1 MKALIR
7 WAISN
12 TPAMNTAMVAILL
25 VGGVA
30 LYRMH
35 RELFPEFELEI
46 IFISVPYP
54 GASPEEVEES
64 ICQRI
69 EEAVRTLQGIKRLS
83 SVASE
88 GVGTVILE
96 LEADVR
102 DVQKVLNEVR
112 GEVDRLPGFPPLRA
126 EEPEIRQVTLRR
138 PAIKLAVVGPDAPGH
153 DGELRLRT
161 VAEQVRDEVLQLAA
175 ISQADIGAAKDFQI
189 DVEIAESTLRKH
201 GLSLRGVA
209 DLIRR
214 ENIEI
219 PAGIMRTGSQ
229 ELLLRGKNKRLVGEE
244 IAKIPLVTREDGV
257 VLTVDDLA
265 MVHDHFVDTTSS
277 TFINGKPGM
286 VVQISKTAD
295 EDLLAI
301 AAEVRRFAEG
311 VQGPAGWN
319 GYRLPEGYQL
329 VVFDDTSIVVRDR
342 LELLRRNGLQGLV
355 LVFVVLALFLE
366 LRLAF
371 WVALGIPISILGGC
385 AVLFAA
391 DQTLNMLSMFAFL
404 MALGIL
410 VDDAIVV
417 GENVYSHRQ
426 RGKSHLEAAVD
437 GTYEVLPSVLASV
450 TTTIIAFTPL
460 LLVPGIMGKFIA
472 VIPLAVIVMLLF
484 SLFESTFVLPCHLA
498 HSGERDAEKRGMRE
512 RRAVAHRRRFWLWAS
527 VGAAWSGLFLAA
539 SVAVLLAEQG
549 AGPLATAFREVP
561 QLAGVSAILVIGLFV
576 LAMAPYLGYPA
587 RLIAELIGRMNNR
600 VTGLLD
606 ATIHRIYL
614 PLLRWALHNPWIVLS
629 LAASVLLIALGL
641 IRGGIAP
648 FNAFPKMDVPLI
660 QATVVYPDGTPESI
674 TDKATRRVE
683 EAILR
688 INAEYAAEGQPVVKT
703 VLRSVGDA
711 NTTGAL
717 GPTRPPAG
725 SHAGGVAVELVDI
738 QFRPQLT
745 SMELIKQWRE
755 AAGEFPGAEE
765 VSFAGA
771 ALGPGGTPIELKLLA
786 APRDMA
792 ALTRVA
798 EKVKEKLASYPGVFD
813 IAGDSRPG
821 KWEFHVR
828 IKDKAEAL
836 GVTNADLA
844 ETIRATYYGEEVMRL
859 QRGRHE
865 VKLMVRYP
873 RDERYSLAGFDA
885 IRVRTHD
892 GIERPIT
899 ELAEV
904 RVERGY
910 SRINRL
916 NQLRSITVTADVEE
930 GVANA
935 SRIVSDLRRHVLP
948 EMLAEH
954 PGVRV
959 RWEGQAEQ
967 TAESVQGLV
976 FGLAIAMVCM
986 FALLTLEFQTYTQPL
1001 IIMAI
1006 IPFGAIGAVFGHVLL
1021 GFELTLFSLF
1031 GLVALTGVVV
1041 NDSIVLIDFINHR
1054 VRDGVPLKTALM
1066 DAGRQRFRPVL
1077 LTSMTTI
1084 VGLLPL
1090 LLERS
1095 FQARVLQPMAT
1106 SLAFGLMFATLLV
1119 LLLVPTFYLVYAT
1132 VSGQQHEGVV
1142 RSTSSE
1148 LRDEHPG

>member
-1 MKALIR
+1 MKGLIR

-30 LYRMH
+30 VYRMH

-46 IFISVPYP
+46 IFVSVPYP

-69 EEAVRTLQGIKRLS
+69 EEAVRSLQGIKRLS
-83 SVASE
+83 SVAAE

-102 DVQKVLNEVR
+102 DVQKALNEVR
-112 GEVDRLPGFPPLRA
+112 SEVDRLPGFPPLRA
-126 EEPEIRQVTLRR
+126 EEPEIKQITLRR
-138 PAIKLAVVGPDAPGH
+138 PAIKVAVVGPDVRGSEA
-153 DGELRLRT
+153 ELKLRT
-161 VAEQVRDEVLQLAA
+161 VAEQVRDEVLQLAT
-175 ISQADIGAAKDFQI
+175 ISQADIGGAKDFQI
-189 DVEIAESTLRKH
+189 DVEIAESTLRKY

-214 ENIEI
+214 ENVEV
-219 PAGIMRTGSQ
+219 PAGVMRTSSQ
-229 ELLLRGKNKRLVGEE
+229 ELLLRGKNKRLVGED
-244 IAKIPLVTREDGV
+244 IAEIPLVTRKDGV

-265 MVHDHFVDTTSS
+265 TVRDQFVDTTSS
-277 TFINGKPGM
+277 TFVDGKPGM
-286 VVQISKTAD
+286 VVRISKTAD

-301 AAEVRRFAEG
+301 VAEVRDFVVKA
-311 VQGPAGWN
+311 QSAAGWN
-319 GYRLPEGYQL
+319 GFRLPEGYRL
-329 VVFDDTSIVVRDR
+329 AVFDDTSVVVRDR
-342 LELLRRNGLQGLV
+342 LDLLRRNGLQGLI

-385 AVLFAA
+385 GVLFAA

-426 RGKSHLEAAVD
+426 RGKSHLEAAID
-437 GTYEVLPSVLASV
+437 GTHEVLPSVLASV
-450 TTTIIAFTPL
+450 VTTIIAFMPL
-460 LLVPGIMGKFIA
+460 LFVPGIMGKFIA

-498 HSGERDAEKRGMRE
+498 HSGEHDAEKRVRRE
-512 RRAVAHRRRFWLWAS
+512 RRFAAHRRRFWLWTG
-527 VGAAWSGLFLAA
+527 VGAAWCVFFLTA
-539 SVAVLLAEQG
+539 SLVVLLAEEG
-549 AGPLATAFREVP
+549 TGPLAAAFRNFP
-561 QLAGVSAILVIGLFV
+561 QVGAVSPLLVVGLFV
-576 LAMAPYLGYPA
+576 LAMAPYLGYPLRRIA
-587 RLIAELIGRMNNR
+587 GLVGGLNGWVTQRLHW
-600 VTGLLD
+600 
-606 ATIHRIYL
+606 TIHRVYL
-614 PLLRWALHNPWIVLS
+614 PTLGWALDNPWIVLS
-629 LAASVLLIALGL
+629 LAASVLLISFGL
-641 IRGGIAP
+641 IQGGIAP

-688 INAEYAAEGQPVVKT
+688 IHKKYAAEGQPVVQT

-711 NTTGAL
+711 NTTGTL
-717 GPTRPPAG
+717 GPTAPPSG

-738 QFRPQLT
+738 QFRPRTT
-745 SMELIKQWRE
+745 SMELVKQWRE
-755 AAGEFPGAEE
+755 EAGEFPGAEE

-771 ALGPGGTPIELKLLA
+771 AMGPGGSPIELKLLA

-792 ALTRVA
+792 ALEQAA
-798 EKVKEKLASYPGVFD
+798 EQVKKKLKTYPGVFD
-813 IAGDSRPG
+813 IADDSRPG

-828 IKDKAEAL
+828 IKNKAEAI

-844 ETIRATYYGEEVMRL
+844 ETIRASYYGEEVMRL

-873 RDERYSLAGFDA
+873 RDDRESLAGFDE
-885 IRVRTHD
+885 IRVRAHN
-892 GIERPIT
+892 GVERPIT
-899 ELAEV
+899 ELADIQ
-904 RVERGY
+904 VERGY

-916 NQLRSITVTADVEE
+916 DQLRSITITADVEE

-935 SRIVSDLRRHVLP
+935 SRIVDDLRQEFMPKL
-948 EMLAEH
+948 LAEH
-954 PGVRV
+954 PGLRV

-976 FGLAIAMVCM
+976 FGLAIALVCM
-986 FALLTLEFQTYTQPL
+986 FALLTLEFQTYSQPI

-1021 GFELTLFSLF
+1021 GFDLTLFSLF

-1054 VRDGVPLKTALM
+1054 VRDGEPLKAALL

-1119 LLLVPTFYLVYAT
+1119 LLLIPTFYLVYARLT
-1132 VSGQQHEGVV
+1132 GNGVV
-1142 RSTSSE
+1142 E
-1148 LRDEHPG
+1148 

>member
-1 MKALIR
+1 MKGLIR
-7 WAISN
+7 WAIAN

-30 LYRMH
+30 VFRMH

-46 IFISVPYP
+46 IFVAVPYP

-69 EEAVRTLQGIKRLS
+69 EEAVRSLQDVKRLS

-112 GEVDRLPGFPPLRA
+112 SEVDRLPGFPPLRA
-126 EEPEIRQVTLRR
+126 EEPEIKQITLRR
-138 PAIKLAVVGPDAPGH
+138 PAVKVAVVGPDVRGPEA
-153 DGELRLRT
+153 ELKLRT
-161 VAEQVRDEVLQLAA
+161 VAEQVRDEVLQLGT
-175 ISQADIGAAKDFQI
+175 ISQADIGGAKDFQI
-189 DVEIAESTLRKH
+189 DVEVAESTLREY
-201 GLSLRGVA
+201 GLSLRDVA
-209 DLIRR
+209 DSIRR

-219 PAGIMRTGSQ
+219 PAGILRTNSQ
-229 ELLLRGKNKRLVGEE
+229 ELLLRGKNRHLVGED
-244 IAKIPLVTREDGV
+244 IARIPLVTRPGGA

-265 MVHDHFVDTTSS
+265 TVHDQFVDTTSS
-277 TFINGKPGM
+277 MFIDGKPGM
-286 VVQISKTAD
+286 VVRVSKTAD

-301 AAEVRRFAEG
+301 VAEVREFVERAQSPG
-311 VQGPAGWN
+311 GWN
-319 GYRLPEGYQL
+319 GFHVPEGYRL
-329 VVFDDTSIVVRDR
+329 TVFDDTSVVVRDR
-342 LELLRRNGLQGLV
+342 LELLRRNGLQGLI
-355 LVFVVLALFLE
+355 LVFIVLALFLE

-371 WVALGIPISILGGC
+371 WVALGIPVSVLGGC
-385 AVLFAA
+385 GVLFAA

-417 GENVYSHRQ
+417 GENVYSQRQ
-426 RGKSHLEAAVD
+426 RGKGYLEAAVD
-437 GTYEVLPSVLASV
+437 GTCEVLPSVLASV
-450 TTTIIAFTPL
+450 TTTVIAFMPL
-460 LLVPGIMGKFIA
+460 LFVPGIMGKFIA

-484 SLFESTFVLPCHLA
+484 SLFESTFILPCHLA
-498 HSGERDAEKRGMRE
+498 HSGEHDAEKVARRE
-512 RRAVAHRRRFWLWAS
+512 RRAAARRRHAWLWTGVGVVWSAFFLTAS
-527 VGAAWSGLFLAA
+527 LLVFLAEE
-539 SVAVLLAEQG
+539 ST
-549 AGPLATAFREVP
+549 GPLASALRQVP
-561 QLAGVSAILVIGLFV
+561 QLAEASPFLVIGLFA
-576 LAMAPYLGYPA
+576 LAVAPYLLYPM
-587 RLIAELIGRMNNR
+587 RLSAGLIGRMNGW
-600 VTGLLD
+600 VTKRLD
-606 ATIHRIYL
+606 RTIQGVYL
-614 PLLRWALHNPWIVLS
+614 PTLRWTLDNPWVTLS
-629 LAASVLLIALGL
+629 LAATVLLVSFGL
-641 IRGGIAP
+641 IQGGIAP

-660 QATVVYPDGTPESI
+660 QATVVFPDGTPESI
-674 TDKATRRVE
+674 TEKATRRVE
-683 EAILR
+683 EAILQ
-688 INAEYAAEGQPVVKT
+688 INEKYAAEGQPVVQT

-711 NTTGAL
+711 NVTGTL
-717 GPTRPPAG
+717 GPTAPPRG
-725 SHAGGVAVELVDI
+725 SHAGGVAVELVDV
-738 QFRPQLT
+738 QFRPRTT
-745 SMELIKQWRE
+745 SMQLVDEWRE

-765 VSFAGA
+765 VSFSGA
-771 ALGPGGTPIELKLLA
+771 AMGPGGTPIEFKLLA

-792 ALTRVA
+792 ALEQAA
-798 EKVKEKLASYPGVFD
+798 EKAKQKLRTYPGVFD
-813 IAGDSRPG
+813 IADDSRPG

-828 IKDKAEAL
+828 IKEKAEAL

-844 ETIRATYYGEEVMRL
+844 ETIRAAYYGEEVMRL

-873 RDERYSLAGFDA
+873 RDERQSLAGFDNV
-885 IRVRTHD
+885 RVRTRD
-892 GIERPIT
+892 GVERPIT
-899 ELAEV
+899 ELADV
-904 RVERGY
+904 QVERGY

-916 NQLRSITVTADVEE
+916 DQLRSITITADVQEE
-930 GVANA
+930 VANA
-935 SRIVSDLRRHVLP
+935 SRIVDDLRRNFMP
-948 EMLAEH
+948 ELLEEH

-976 FGLAIAMVCM
+976 FGLAIALVCM
-986 FALLTLEFQTYTQPL
+986 FALLTFEFQTYSQPL

-1021 GFELTLFSLF
+1021 GFDLTLFSLF

-1054 VRDGVPLKTALM
+1054 VRDGVPLKAALL

-1106 SLAFGLMFATLLV
+1106 SLAFGLMLATLLV
-1119 LLLVPTFYLVYAT
+1119 LLLVPTFYLVYAKAT
-1132 VSGQQHEGVV
+1132 GNGNVQ
-1142 RSTSSE
+1142 
-1148 LRDEHPG
+1148 